1 MTDTLETYLCF
12 SLYSAARAMTKTYQ
26 SLLDP
31 LGLTYSQ
38 YIVLVSLWDK
48 DDRRVGEI
56 GAQLG
61 LETNTLTPMLKRM
74 EAAGWIH
81 RKRSPEDERQ
91 VRVSLTDQG
100 RALRSR
106 AAHIPG
112 EILRATGLS
121 EDEAR
126 RLTDEVTRLRDR
138 LLRRPPEA
146 E

>member
-1 MTDTLETYLCF
+1 MTATLESYLCF
-12 SLYSAARAMTKTYQ
+12 GLYSASRAMAKTYQ
-26 SLLDP
+26 SLLEP

-48 DDRRVGEI
+48 DNRRVGEI
-56 GAQLG
+56 GTKLG

-74 EAAGWIH
+74 EIAGWIN

-91 VRVSLTDQG
+91 VLISLTDEG
-100 RALRSR
+100 RALQAR

-112 EILRATGLS
+112 EILKATGLD
-121 EDEAR
+121 EDRAG
-126 RLTDEVTRLRDR
+126 RLTDEVISLRNR
-138 LLRRPPEA
+138 LLNPTNAA

>member
-1 MTDTLETYLCF
+1 MTATLETFLCF
-12 SLYSAARAMTKTYQ
+12 SLYSASRAMTKTYQ
-26 SLLDP
+26 SVLEP

-74 EAAGWIH
+74 EAAGWIY

-91 VRVSLTDQG
+91 VRVSLTEEG
-100 RALRSR
+100 RALRAR

-112 EILRATGLS
+112 EILKATGLS
-121 EDEAR
+121 EDDAR
-126 RLTDEVTRLRDR
+126 RLTHEMTVLRDR
-138 LLRRPPEA
+138 LLRQPSDVQ
-146 E
+146 